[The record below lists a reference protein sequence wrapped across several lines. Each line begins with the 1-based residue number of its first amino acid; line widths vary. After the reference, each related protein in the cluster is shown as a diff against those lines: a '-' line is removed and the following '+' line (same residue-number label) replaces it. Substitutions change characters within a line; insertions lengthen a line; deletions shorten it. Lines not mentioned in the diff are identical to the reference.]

1 MMFRHFVENKRYQD
15 FDFDVESAMIRM
27 KKLGYTDAH
36 FYGKS
41 MKYEAFC
48 KFVKYVEHD
57 IEFIYLY
64 PDGSVLKG
72 YVEHDFIDFIYLYP
86 DGSVLKGTCPAWE
99 DEEESETKALSRDEL
114 KEINTIFKSIK
125 WCPWEGVEDHV
136 EDS

>member
-15 FDFDVESAMIRM
+15 FDLDVESAMIHM

-57 IEFIYLY
+57 
-64 PDGSVLKG
+64 
-72 YVEHDFIDFIYLYP
+72 FIDFIYLYP
-86 DGSVLKGTCPAWE
+86 DGSILKGTCPAWE
-99 DEEESETKALSRDEL
+99 DEEAAETKALSHDEL
-114 KEINTIFKSIK
+114 KEINAIFKSIK
-125 WCPWEGVEDHV
+125 WCPWEGVEGVEDHV